1 MTSNGSLAVSDKM
14 SREDL
19 FNPEKA
25 VDQGYKTSNVSRD
38 DFGWEVPVDSA
49 PLPSKGQL
57 YDKDSSL
64 YQRETIDIR
73 AMTAKEEDILMSQA
87 YIKQGVVIDKLLESC
102 IIDKS
107 IDVSE
112 LLTGDRNTILVALR
126 VTGFGSDYSASTNCT
141 ACGARNTTVFD
152 LTSLKLKSLDAKP
165 VAPGINE
172 FEVYLPVSRKTATV
186 SFMTAGVEKEI
197 SVTEKRNKELLGI
210 DPDVNRVTTRLSNS
224 VKSIDGI
231 RDRNKLKKFIENMP
245 LRDSRTIRRFIKD
258 NEPGIDMNTSYN
270 CSSCNQEAQVTLS
283 LGLNFLW
290 PTI

>member
-1 MTSNGSLAVSDKM
+1 MISNGSLTVSDKM

-25 VDQGYKTSNVSRD
+25 IDQGYKTSNVSRD

-57 YDKDSSL
+57 YDKNSSL
-64 YQRETIDIR
+64 YQRETVDIR

-107 IDVSE
+107 IDISE
-112 LLTGDRNTILVALR
+112 LLVGDRNTILVALR
-126 VTGFGSDYSASTNCT
+126 VTGFGSDYSATTTCT
-141 ACGARNTTVFD
+141 HCSARDTSVFD
-152 LTSLKLKSLDAKP
+152 LTGLKLKNIDVNP
-165 VAPGINE
+165 VSPGVNE
-172 FEVYLPVSRKTATV
+172 FEVQLPVSKKTATV
-186 SFMTAGVEKEI
+186 SFMTAGIEKEI
-197 SVTEKRNKELLGI
+197 RVTEKRNKEILGI
-210 DPDVNRVTTRLSNS
+210 DPDVNRVTTRLSNT

-245 LRDSRTIRRFIKD
+245 LQDSRIIRQFIKN
-258 NEPGIDMNTSYN
+258 NEPGIDMSTSYN
-270 CSSCNQEAQVTLS
+270 CSHCNQEAQVTLS

-290 PTI
+290 PSV